1 MTFNVYVLKEA
12 EQDLLDIYHYLAEAT
27 SNEKA
32 SRVIDRLEATCLRLE
47 TMPERGRIPPEL
59 EAIGI
64 LEYRE
69 LIDKPYRI
77 IYQVLEQEVFVHC
90 ILDGRQ
96 SMQDLLF
103 LRLLRPSNQTIN

>member
-1 MTFNVYVLKEA
+1 MTFNVYILKDA
-12 EQDLLDIYHYLAEAT
+12 EQDLLDIFHYIAEAA
-27 SNEKA
+27 SIEKA
-32 SRVIDRLEATCLRLE
+32 NRVIDRLEATCLRLE

-59 EAIGI
+59 EDLGI

-69 LIDKPYRI
+69 LIEKPYRI
-77 IYQVLEQEVFVHC
+77 IYQIQEQEVFVHC